1 MIQIQTVTRF
11 VTATAVYTKAASM
24 AAISPSSLD
33 RSEAYMVR
41 SPVLYVCRPSSSVLL
56 DDEPIRLMPNSPKR
70 PTNGV
75 AAYPSSPTS
84 PTSFRDFLPAHAM
97 TGASSPE
104 PPRRKVT
111 MKTPAASSLQRA
123 QTSPG
128 GEPPQRRQ
136 SLWNAVRTKTMPTKM
151 RGVVDSVVRRT
162 SGSKEHSKDR
172 QYERLD
178 RGSPSKSRPGPPP
191 TRHGKYTSG

>member
-1 MIQIQTVTRF
+1 MIQIQIVTRF
-11 VTATAVYTKAASM
+11 ATATAVYTKAASM
-24 AAISPSSLD
+24 AAILHSSLG
-33 RSEAYMVR
+33 RSEANMVR
-41 SPVLYVCRPSSSVLL
+41 SSTLCVCRSSSFVLL
-56 DDEPIRLMPNSPKR
+56 DDEPIRMMPNSPTR

-75 AAYPSSPTS
+75 AVYPSSPTS
-84 PTSFRDFLPAHAM
+84 PMSFRDFLPANAM
-97 TGASSPE
+97 TSASSPE

-111 MKTPAASSLQRA
+111 LKTPAASSLQRA

-136 SLWNAVRTKTMPTKM
+136 SLWNAVRSKTMPTKM

-178 RGSPSKSRPGPPP
+178 RGSSSKSRSGPSPS
-191 TRHGKYTSG
+191 RHGKYTSE